1 LIIETGTRE
10 RADMHFRENA
20 LNCQDAKSN
29 WATRKSVTNGRIGDC
44 DTARNAG
51 GKDGNLT

>member
-29 WATRKSVTNGRIGDC
+29 LGDPKWRDKGRKPG
-44 DTARNAG
+44 
-51 GKDGNLT
+51 L